1 MAVPMHPISP
11 VAHVPV
17 ALGVVRTLHIAA
29 RLETF
34 CPPHPAPVL
43 AGGRGVAALL
53 LALLDG
59 PQARSQVGARLEER
73 GRCPVLQPGL
83 TRPVLQPGLTRPALH
98 ADCLG
103 QRLDGL
109 LAVPLSRGCGA
120 SARQALA
127 GEALATPWRPQETTT
142 LTRAGA

>member
-1 MAVPMHPISP
+1 MAVPMHHISP

-34 CPPHPAPVL
+34 CPLHPAPVL

-73 GRCPVLQPGL
+73 GRC
-83 TRPVLQPGLTRPALH
+83 PVLQPGLTRPALH